1 MTLNLQ
7 PATLLRRKEMSLLGI
22 LVLLIIAAVAGAV
35 GQALAGYSLGGCIV
49 SAIVGFI
56 GAFLGMWIAGVLG
69 LPEILTVNIEGQPFP
84 VLWSIIGAFIFTLI
98 VGALTRGR
106 AVV

>member
-1 MTLNLQ
+1 
-7 PATLLRRKEMSLLGI
+7 MSLFGL
-22 LVLLIIAAVAGAV
+22 LVLLIIAAIAGAV

-56 GAFLGMWIAGVLG
+56 GAFLGMWLAGVLG
-69 LPEILTVNIEGQPFP
+69 LPELLTINVEGQPFP
-84 VLWSIIGAFIFTLI
+84 VLWSVIGAFIFTLI

-106 AVV
+106 PAL